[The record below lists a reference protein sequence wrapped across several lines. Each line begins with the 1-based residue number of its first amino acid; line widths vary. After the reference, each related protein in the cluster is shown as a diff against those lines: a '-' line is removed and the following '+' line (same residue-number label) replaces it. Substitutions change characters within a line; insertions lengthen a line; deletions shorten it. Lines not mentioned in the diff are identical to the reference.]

1 MKVFYYS
8 FYFFNHFNKRLNFV
22 FYSTIFSTFFKFP
35 YYILD
40 IFVINTYFNTFL
52 FRFFSSFSKFNFNF
66 YFSNFFIFP
75 LTRYVSQSRYYR
87 LTTDFFNFSKFSNF
101 YPVLNSSFIAVTLLH
116 FSFSEPFNTTVEPV
130 YFKKALI
137 YDFSLYIL
145 FMFPVGALTSKPY
158 AFVSRPWEISSSEG
172 IDFFDSF
179 LSTVRMDER
188 GLKVIRILPVSNS
201 SNNEIWIS
209 DRIRFCYSF
218 QNNQILLNNIIFFD
232 NLSFFVSS
240 EQISILFFL
249 TFSKTNSIVYDF
261 GTPTPLEFQ
270 FLCFNFSNFF
280 NKGFTTFNSFSCL
293 RSDFR
298 SSFIDPHLKKPS
310 SYTSMSGGAFFV
322 VNFNTRYSFPIFN
335 SFFRLNA
342 SSFSTL
348 PVFCFGS
355 TFYSNF
361 TSYSTIGTNP
371 ISFIDFLTFK
381 SKLNKLFF
389 ERISYFK
396 FIFPEKNFSNFNPF
410 VFSNFNNS
418 FSFSNFD
425 FNSSSIISSELNFS
439 SFKFNS
445 GSSSSIDSDFSFL
458 SYNSSQETNFS
469 PNFSPKF
476 TFSFESNFSF
486 HESKPLLYPLDFL
499 ISFPNIF
506 SFVSTFLSVDG
517 SLKISNN
524 FKKLPHV
531 STYIFKLFYSFF
543 PFLTRQDIFTNF
555 FFKTPYTIKGDTSFP
570 LFSFDFFLPTK
581 FSSSYFLSSD
591 SIFSSESARSHYLRS
606 PCSRFSTALV
616 LHYSRSKNITFNHS
630 YLKK

>member
-1 MKVFYYS
+1 MKIFYYS
-8 FYFFNHFNKRLNFV
+8 FYFFNHFTRRLNFV
-22 FYSTIFSTFFKFP
+22 FYSTIFSTFFRFP
-35 YYILD
+35 YYVFD
-40 IFVINTYFNTFL
+40 IFVINTYFNAFL

-66 YFSNFFIFP
+66 YFSSFFIFP
-75 LTRYVSQSRYYR
+75 LTCYVLRSRYYR
-87 LTTDFFNFSKFSNF
+87 FTTDFFNFSNYYSVF
-101 YPVLNSSFIAVTLLH
+101 NSSFMAVTLLH
-116 FSFSEPFNTTVEPV
+116 FNFSESFSTSVEPV
-130 YFKKALI
+130 YFKKALT

-218 QNNQILLNNIIFFD
+218 QNNQTLLSNVIFYD

-249 TFSKTNSIVYDF
+249 AFSKTNSIIYDF

-270 FLCFNFSNFF
+270 FLCFNFSNFY
-280 NKGFTTFNSFSCL
+280 NKGFTTFDSSPFYPQ
-293 RSDFR
+293 SDFR
-298 SSFIDPHLKKPS
+298 SGFIDPHLKKPS
-310 SYTSMSGGAFFV
+310 SYTSTSGGAFFV

-335 SFFRLNA
+335 SFFRLNV

-355 TFYSNF
+355 TFFSNF

-371 ISFIDFLTFK
+371 ISFFNFLTFK

-396 FIFPEKNFSNFNPF
+396 FIFPEKSFSNFNPLF
-410 VFSNFNNS
+410 FSNFYNNS

-439 SFKFNS
+439 SFKFKSDNS
-445 GSSSSIDSDFSFL
+445 FSTDSDFSFL
-458 SYNSSQETNFS
+458 SYNSSQEASFFS
-469 PNFSPKF
+469 KFSPKF
-476 TFSFESNFSF
+476 TLSFESNFSF
-486 HESKPLLYPLDFL
+486 HESKPLYSPDFL

-517 SLKISNN
+517 ALKISNN
-524 FKKLPHV
+524 LKKLPHV
-531 STYIFKLFYSFF
+531 STCIFKFFYNFF
-543 PFLTRQDIFTNF
+543 PFLASQDAFTNF
-555 FFKTPYTIKGDTSFP
+555 FFKTPYAIKGDTPFP
-570 LFSFDFFLPTK
+570 LFSFDFFLPQK
-581 FSSSYFLSSD
+581 FSFSHSLSSD